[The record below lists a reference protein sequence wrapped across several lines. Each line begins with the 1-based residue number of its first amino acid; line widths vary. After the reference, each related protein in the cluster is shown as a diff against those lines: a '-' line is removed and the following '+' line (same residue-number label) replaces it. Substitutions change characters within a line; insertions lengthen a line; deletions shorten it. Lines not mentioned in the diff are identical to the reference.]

1 MFKFEMQVGWLG
13 NGTVKIETNDF
24 DIIETLKDFI
34 EFQEGEGW
42 IGAYEFSTIDE
53 EAEEEEAEEVEDETD
68 EVEDDEP
75 ATVSTYI
82 ITKIEE

>member
-1 MFKFEMQVGWLG
+1 MFKFEMQIGWQG

-34 EFQEGEGW
+34 EFQEAEGW

-53 EAEEEEAEEVEDETD
+53 DAEDELDMTL
-68 EVEDDEP
+68 
-75 ATVSTYI
+75 
-82 ITKIEE
+82 EETMSGQAVQ

>member
-1 MFKFEMQVGWLG
+1 MFKFEMQVGWMG

-42 IGAYEFSTIDE
+42 IGAYEFSAIDE
-53 EAEEEEAEEVEDETD
+53 EAEDEEVEDE

-82 ITKIEE
+82 VTKIEE